1 MLSNND
7 KIIIINKRLEVLED
21 MIESCN
27 LDIQRIQDGMVDPDS
42 TIEEC
47 NLLLDDLSSKKQA
60 LLEEKQALT
69 NQ

>member
-1 MLSNND
+1 MLANND